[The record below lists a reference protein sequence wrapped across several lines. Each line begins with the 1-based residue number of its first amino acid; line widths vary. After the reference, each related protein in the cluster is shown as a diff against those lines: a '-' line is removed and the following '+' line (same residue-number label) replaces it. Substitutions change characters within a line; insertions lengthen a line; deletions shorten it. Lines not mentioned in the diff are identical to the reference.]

1 MQFLAFQA
9 MAELAALSWALGLS
23 LRSVSHLV
31 KALGKNYASGAF
43 EDFEGAPHA
52 EDFAFIQLAREV
64 QSGQASPPLTP

>member
-9 MAELAALSWALGLS
+9 MAELAALSWLGLS

-31 KALGKNYASGAF
+31 EALGKNYASGAF
-43 EDFEGAPHA
+43 EHFEGVPRA

-64 QSGQASPPLTP
+64 QSGQASPSLIP